1 LKPANIYIFALII
14 VALTMVVVLAISF
27 GLDYYTAEVLRW
39 SPHEQRLILFSGG
52 AVLWAILLL
61 LWVRAAEKKTPEE
74 NESDLPVSS
83 IIDMAGWTMLC
94 LALTFSE
101 AHKDWHIAREFYFG
115 LGLLSGLTIVYS
127 YIFKYQRTKKQAEK
141 KASLIGLVY
150 LILPALVIWKYA
162 TGDQNLF

>member
-1 LKPANIYIFALII
+1 MKPANIYIFALIA
-14 VALTMVVVLAISF
+14 VAITMVVVLGISF

-39 SPHEQRLILFSGG
+39 SPHQQRLILFSGG

-61 LWVRAAEKKTPEE
+61 LWVRAAEKRTAEE
-74 NESDLPVSS
+74 NQADLPGSS

-101 AHKDWHIAREFYFG
+101 AHKEWHIAREFYFG

-127 YIFKYQRTKKQAEK
+127 YVFKFQRTKNPGEK
-141 KASLIGLVY
+141 RASLIGLVY
-150 LILPALVIWKYA
+150 LILPALVIWKYVS
-162 TGDQNLF
+162 GEQNLF

>member
-1 LKPANIYIFALII
+1 MKPANIYIFALII

-61 LWVRAAEKKTPEE
+61 LWVRAAEKK
-74 NESDLPVSS
+74 
-83 IIDMAGWTMLC
+83 
-94 LALTFSE
+94 
-101 AHKDWHIAREFYFG
+101 
-115 LGLLSGLTIVYS
+115 
-127 YIFKYQRTKKQAEK
+127 
-141 KASLIGLVY
+141 ASLIGLVY